1 MKTRLNIFVILV
13 LIAFLTSCHK
23 KPTLTEFKFID
34 RDLDLKCNVKN
45 YDLIKEAVISFEY
58 DITDFYDLKGNKNLA
73 IAYSRT
79 VQFGLSYTTDYKKI
93 VSPHTLEI
101 FKILRLDNDL
111 WRDNGRY
118 KTLNYDHELLKCI
131 ASNLSDKE
139 LQTTLNALLSTK
151 SMSPELFGEPLRR
164 KSPRAVHDKYLA
176 TYIALD
182 IFYSGLFNVDLSL
195 FDYNKNDKET
205 ETNPN

>member
-1 MKTRLNIFVILV
+1 MIVFTNCKNEEKLSEYKFSEKEFELN
-13 LIAFLTSCHK
+13 C
-23 KPTLTEFKFID
+23 ENID
-34 RDLDLKCNVKN
+34 IN
-45 YDLIKEAVISFEY
+45 LIKEAVFSFEH
-58 DITDFYDLKGNKNLA
+58 DIKDFYDLKGNKNLS

-101 FKILRLDNDL
+101 FKILRLDKDL
-111 WRDNGRY
+111 WRDSGRY

-131 ASNLSDKE
+131 ASNLSQKE

-182 IFYSGLFNVDLSL
+182 IFYAGLFNVDLSS
-195 FDYNKNDKET
+195 FDFKKNDKET
-205 ETNPN
+205 EKNPN